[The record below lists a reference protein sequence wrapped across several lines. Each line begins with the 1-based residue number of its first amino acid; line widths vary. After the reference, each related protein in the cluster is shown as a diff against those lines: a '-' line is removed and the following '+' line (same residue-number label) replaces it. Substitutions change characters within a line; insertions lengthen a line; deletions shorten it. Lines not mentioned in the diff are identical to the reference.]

1 VGAAWVVSR
10 LWYAVAYTADPRRR
24 GAGFLGGMVAW
35 LALMGMAAWGIV
47 RVALA

>member
-1 VGAAWVVSR
+1 VSR

-35 LALMGMAAWGIV
+35 LVLMVMGAWGIV